1 PSIFPLIR
9 SPILWI
15 DPNAPTPAPSFRA
28 QREISLGVGGCNV
41 FSNASPTPTRP
52 ARAPFL
58 FHRPHT
64 ARSHLL
70 RPCRLPRRC
79 PPEIPRLWPPRLRR
93 PLHHQNRNRNLRR
106 LKTNED
112 TMTTTIIENT
122 NIKELLEVSAGN
134 MKVLQKMTEEFR
146 QKVQERFKR
155 TEPPSRNVQIL
166 LKSPGEPALFQCQ
179 QKLTIA

>member
-1 PSIFPLIR
+1 
-9 SPILWI
+9 
-15 DPNAPTPAPSFRA
+15 
-28 QREISLGVGGCNV
+28 
-41 FSNASPTPTRP
+41 
-52 ARAPFL
+52 
-58 FHRPHT
+58 
-64 ARSHLL
+64 
-70 RPCRLPRRC
+70 
-79 PPEIPRLWPPRLRR
+79 
-93 PLHHQNRNRNLRR
+93 

-166 LKSPGEPALFQCQ
+166 LKSPGETRTVSVSAETYRRGYRIII
-179 QKLTIA
+179 TIE